1 MPAHLSLAEQER
13 EWRKTGRAAE
23 LGISISTE
31 KGRLKMCDTAS
42 RQRDPSSDVKLTAS
56 ENKRKAC
63 ALLHIRSA
71 QININKRNGHTA
83 ESNALKVDERLRLA
97 RERREA
103 YQKQLALREHGWL
116 AREERAK
123 QFYEK
128 HLEER
133 RKKLEEQRQREE
145 RRRMAVE
152 EKRRQRHKEDRERY
166 ESVMRKTME
175 KSQKAKQKL
184 GHCSRRVTNNTG
196 SKTNA
201 KRRSISQWEIE
212 LVSRLQTPTFSYL
225 ARSRSAMCLS
235 RETVVHV
242 CRRSASCHS
251 TNSSNTQKPQFH
263 CGKMVNRPTSSG
275 PKATIRRT
283 TNRELVA
290 KSDAEGKDL
299 KMHLQT
305 SAESKAKPDTN
316 PQGNAAPPPLGLQN
330 RPHVTHTTLK
340 KVGLPPLPEEEDLEA
355 AHELSSAPLQ
365 PKETTPQCLH
375 RDVKQDGQLQLNLVT
390 NGPQNSPSCSQIPNG
405 HNGDEVLVRP
415 AYWTTNPEEA
425 TRLLAEKRRQ
435 ARLQRE
441 KEEEERSQKEDTE
454 RRSREEL
461 ACRRAEE
468 RARQEAEAFRLQEEM
483 RKREEDERLQAEKE
497 NASRQKEE
505 ENKLQQQREEEACQ
519 KAQAEQQRLERERHF
534 QREEVERQQRKKR
547 LDEIMKRTRKTDSEE
562 KKPVSVKG
570 TLPSEN
576 GRPVIRLSSPGKT
589 PKPELRDEEDMLPT
603 VAFKERRS
611 FRTLSG
617 LDEIQAHQQTEVI

>member
-196 SKTNA
+196 SKTN
-201 KRRSISQWEIE
+201 
-212 LVSRLQTPTFSYL
+212 
-225 ARSRSAMCLS
+225 
-235 RETVVHV
+235 
-242 CRRSASCHS
+242 ASCHS